1 MIVRHYL
8 PFRWVDTC
16 TDCTK
21 AEVGTLLAFS
31 WDPGGGNKQAVP
43 IVIALL
49 TAICSILKENTT
61 LDFTKPQPLRV

>member
-1 MIVRHYL
+1 M
-8 PFRWVDTC
+8 
-16 TDCTK
+16 
-21 AEVGTLLAFS
+21 GTLLAFS